1 MTDAPDIFIFN
12 TLSKRKEALVTAESD
27 RVTLYVCG
35 PTVYNYSHLG
45 NARPAVVFD
54 LLVNLLKTRYSEVAY
69 ARNFTDIDDKIN
81 HAAAAEGSSIDTVA
95 TRFIN
100 AYHRDMDALGVARPQ
115 WEPRVTHHIPQIIAL
130 IARLL
135 KKGHAYSHKGH
146 VLFSIVSYPEYGL
159 LSGRNMNSVSATV
172 PAHDRHLGE
181 HD

>member
-1 MTDAPDIFIFN
+1 MIDAPDIFIFN

-135 KKGHAYSHKGH
+135 KKGMPTVTKGTCCS
-146 VLFSIVSYPEYGL
+146 VLLPTQSTGFSLAEI
-159 LSGRNMNSVSATV
+159 
-172 PAHDRHLGE
+172 
-181 HD
+181 

>member
-1 MTDAPDIFIFN
+1 MPFGGCRQHLRHIIRK
-12 TLSKRKEALVTAESD
+12 LGSK
-27 RVTLYVCG
+27 YG

-100 AYHRDMDALGVARPQ
+100 AYQRDIDVLGVARPQ

-130 IARLL
+130 IARPL

-146 VLFSIVSYPEYGL
+146 VLFSIVSYPEYGF

-172 PAHDRHLGE
+172 PAHDRHPGE